1 MGDPYA
7 FNGPRIATS
16 KIRVTK
22 TSYPYGTKF
31 FGLGIEERECRNSR
45 GRLKKK
51 WNLTN
56 LKTPRVSS
64 KKYVLNPSVWIFSG
78 IGCFKSYLIIN
89 NLFP

>member
-31 FGLGIEERECRNSR
+31 CGLGIEERECRNSR
-45 GRLKKK
+45 GQMKKK
-51 WNLTN
+51 WNFQ
-56 LKTPRVSS
+56 R
-64 KKYVLNPSVWIFSG
+64 
-78 IGCFKSYLIIN
+78 
-89 NLFP
+89 